1 MESTPATWRISTR
14 TKASAVFMPIAVVTV
29 LVALAAPFFASRA
42 VVQDLFFVLTMLVL
56 AQCWNLLAGYAG
68 LVSVGQQAF
77 VGFGGYAMFAF
88 VVLAGLDP
96 LFAILI
102 AGAAAAALAVL
113 TGQFVFRLQGAYF
126 AIGTWVVSEV
136 VRLLVAQW
144 TALGGGTGT
153 SLPARAAREMFGVA
167 TVSRVF
173 GFRSAQA
180 VDTVCYWLAVVLAVG
195 TIGFIYRLL
204 RSRQGLALAAVRDN
218 QEAARSVAVDSRRI
232 RTFVYLAVAFIT
244 GLTGALI
251 YIQKARISPDAAF
264 SVLDWTAYVIFIVVI
279 GGIGTIE
286 GPIVGVVVFTILQ
299 TMLADY
305 GSWYLL
311 ILGMIAIVVMLF
323 ARRGLWGLFAER
335 TGIQFFPVRRIL
347 VGGPFVAMKQE
358 TAGSFADQALTD
370 LIGETPTRRRSAP

>member
-1 MESTPATWRISTR
+1 
-14 TKASAVFMPIAVVTV
+14 
-29 LVALAAPFFASRA
+29 
-42 VVQDLFFVLTMLVL
+42 
-56 AQCWNLLAGYAG
+56 
-68 LVSVGQQAF
+68 
-77 VGFGGYAMFAF
+77 
-88 VVLAGLDP
+88 
-96 LFAILI
+96 
-102 AGAAAAALAVL
+102 
-113 TGQFVFRLQGAYF
+113 
-126 AIGTWVVSEV
+126 
-136 VRLLVAQW
+136 
-144 TALGGGTGT
+144 
-153 SLPARAAREMFGVA
+153 MFGVA
-167 TVSRVF
+167 MVSRAF

-195 TIGFIYRLL
+195 TIGFIYWLL

-218 QEAARSVAVDSRRI
+218 QEAARAVAVDSRRI
-232 RTFVYLAVAFIT
+232 RTFVYLSVAFVT

-323 ARRGLWGLFAER
+323 ARQGLWGLITER

-347 VGGPFVAMKQE
+347 VGGPLAELKE
-358 TAGSFADQALTD
+358 EAAGSSADQTLAD
-370 LIGETPTRRRSAP
+370 LIRKTPGRTRPAP